1 MKQKLIDYLEQ
12 KIKMINYE
20 DLKFG
25 IIHNT
30 DYSFEAIIEAH
41 NCFIKISEGTRQF
54 QLSISKKDNNWISM
68 YWVASYLKME
78 YQIFSVDQLKGDY
91 DIIMMNQIDYLC
103 CFISD
108 NLQCLDNFY
117 MKKIDN
123 EIKIIKEQAVLFWKK

>member
-12 KIKMINYE
+12 KIKMINYD
-20 DLKFG
+20 DLKYR

-30 DYSFEAIIEAH
+30 DYYFEAIIEAH

-54 QLSISKKDNNWISM
+54 QLFISKKDDNWIAM
-68 YWVASYLKME
+68 YWVASYLKMV
-78 YQIFSVDQLKGDY
+78 YQIFSVDQLDGDY

-103 CFISD
+103 HFISD
-108 NLQCLDNFY
+108 NLQRLDNFY

-123 EIKIIKEQAVLFWKK
+123 EIKIIKEKANDKHN

>member
-20 DLKFG
+20 DLKYE

-54 QLSISKKDNNWISM
+54 QLFISKKDDNWIAM
-68 YWVASYLKME
+68 YWVASYLKMV
-78 YQIFSVDQLKGDY
+78 YQIFSVDQLDGDY

-108 NLQCLDNFY
+108 NLQRLDNFY

-123 EIKIIKEQAVLFWKK
+123 EIKIIKEKANDKHN